1 MSAVKLVHI
10 DGYYD
15 KGGTK
20 QNKAEAE
27 AVVNEIIRRLSDE
40 QLRTK
45 SIGVVTFNIIQQNL
59 IEDMLAD
66 EFSKKPE
73 TEKYDSESQNPYL
86 LKILRMYRA
95 MSEM

>member
-1 MSAVKLVHI
+1 MLVHI

-66 EFSKKPE
+66 EFSKNPNLKNTTANP
-73 TEKYDSESQNPYL
+73 QNLYL